1 MLMRRNV
8 WLSLALLVLA
18 LVFRHTLTRSMT
30 LHMLVHLPLILA
42 AGWFM
47 GNACLAWVDKTKVAV
62 AQRKSSKRRYGY
74 NEQGIP
80 GLLLVILVS
89 AWWMLPISLDYVLL
103 YPSYDLA
110 KFTSLFLAGLILP
123 GSIAK
128 ANQVVILFFLG
139 NFCWMTAIVGLLY
152 QENSNRLCN
161 FYLLSDQ
168 EQTGQGLVILAVVLP
183 LIWLFLK
190 RDQVRHYLRH

>member
-1 MLMRRNV
+1 MLMRRNIG
-8 WLSLALLVLA
+8 LSLILLVLA
-18 LVFRHTLTRSMT
+18 LIFKRALTSSML

-47 GNACLAWVDKTKVAV
+47 GDALFARPVKNKVLPQHNGV
-62 AQRKSSKRRYGY
+62 KRRYGY

-80 GLLLVILVS
+80 GLLAVVLIS

-103 YPSYDLA
+103 DPSYDFA
-110 KFTSLFLAGLILP
+110 KFISLFLAGLVLP

-183 LIWLFLK
+183 LVWLFLK

>member
-1 MLMRRNV
+1 MLTHRNV
-8 WLSLALLVLA
+8 WLSLSLLTLA
-18 LVFRHTLTRSMT
+18 LVLKNTLTRSMA

-47 GNACLAWVDKTKVAV
+47 GRAWLVRKPSNGVLANSNG
-62 AQRKSSKRRYGY
+62 RKRHYGY
-74 NEQGIP
+74 NEQGIA
-80 GLLLVILVS
+80 GLLLVLLIS

-103 YPSYDLA
+103 SPYYDLF
-110 KFTSLFLAGLILP
+110 KFISLFLAGLILP

-128 ANQVVILFFLG
+128 ANQVVVLFFLG

-168 EQTGQGLVILAVVLP
+168 EQTGRGLVILAVVLP
-183 LIWLFLK
+183 LVWLFLK